1 MDDPY
6 RSILLLITIIA
17 TISAFYK
24 ISKTALVLLSELKS
38 IYRENPETMEESQ
51 KVLMENLL
59 NFPDKVV
66 SDIMTHRT
74 DIVALEAGEKI
85 SDVVYLSI
93 NKGFSRFPIYRE
105 NIDNIIG
112 MIYVKDL
119 LVLVGNKNS
128 ENFSIEMFIRG
139 VKHMAS
145 DTSLTDAFKLL
156 RSEKNQIAVVDQDEF
171 GGTFGI
177 ITMEDIL
184 EEIVGDI
191 TDEYDTEDFDIEQIS
206 ENVYTAAGDI
216 SPEEVFDLAGTDFG
230 DSDYDTISAF
240 FIDKFGHIPEENED
254 AVIEYNGIKMTALV
268 SDNSFIERIK
278 IEFQK

>member
-1 MDDPY
+1 
-6 RSILLLITIIA
+6 
-17 TISAFYK
+17 
-24 ISKTALVLLSELKS
+24 
-38 IYRENPETMEESQ
+38 MEESQ
-51 KVLMENLL
+51 KLLMQNIL

-74 DIVALEAGEKI
+74 DIVALESGQKI

-93 NKGFSRFPIYRE
+93 NKGFSRFPVYKE

-128 ENFSIEMFIRG
+128 EDFSIEAFIR
-139 VKHMAS
+139 KIEHITS
-145 DTSLTDAFKLL
+145 DTSLTDAFRIMRAK
-156 RSEKNQIAVVDQDEF
+156 KHHIAVVDQGEF

-177 ITMEDIL
+177 VTMEDIL

-191 TDEYDTEDFDIEQIS
+191 TDEYDDEDMDIEQIS
-206 ENVYTAAGDI
+206 ENVYTVDGDI
-216 SPEEVFDLAGTDFG
+216 SPEEVFELVGVDFG

-240 FIDKFGHIPEENED
+240 FIDKFGHIPEENEN

-268 SDNSFIERIK
+268 FDNSFVEKIK
-278 IEFQK
+278 VSLE

>member
-17 TISAFYK
+17 SSSAFYT
-24 ISKTALVLLSELKS
+24 ISKIALVLLSELKS
-38 IYRENPETMEESQ
+38 LYQDNPVTMEESQ
-51 KVLMENLL
+51 KLLMENIL

-74 DIVALEAGEKI
+74 DIIALEAGEKI

-93 NKGFSRFPIYRE
+93 NKGFSRFPVYRE

-128 ENFSIEMFIRG
+128 EDFSIETFMRG
-139 VKHMAS
+139 VKHIKS

-156 RSEKNQIAVVDQDEF
+156 RAVKNQIAVVDQGEF

-206 ENVYTAAGDI
+206 EKVYTVEGDI
-216 SPEEVFDLAGTDFG
+216 SPEEVFELVGVDFG

-240 FIDKFGHIPEENED
+240 FIDKFGHIPEEDEN
-254 AVIEYNGIKMTALV
+254 AVIEFDGIKMTALV
-268 SDNSFIERIK
+268 FDNSFVEKIK
-278 IEFQK
+278 VEF